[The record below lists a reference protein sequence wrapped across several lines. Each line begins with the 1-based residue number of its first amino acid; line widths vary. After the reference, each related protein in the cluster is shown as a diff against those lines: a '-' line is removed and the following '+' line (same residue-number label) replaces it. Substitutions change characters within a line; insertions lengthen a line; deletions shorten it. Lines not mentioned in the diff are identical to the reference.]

1 MFAGSQHTILTKDL
15 PDPVEA
21 TYLKNL
27 GLMSAIINNIHHNSA
42 TMANTA
48 IHVPQV

>member
-1 MFAGSQHTILTKDL
+1 MFAGSQYIILTKDL
-15 PDPVEA
+15 PDQMEA
-21 TYLKNL
+21 NYLNNL
-27 GLMSAIINNIHHNSA
+27 GLISAIINNIHHNSA